1 MKGAWMN
8 VKPIIVLA
16 AAIVL
21 VAVGCGGSD
30 TPPSGS
36 AASNTRTT
44 TATAT
49 RQPSPTAGLTATP
62 QTAPTAQPTNEPA
75 PTTTVGATPT
85 PEGEDTTP
93 GASGIQ
99 GQALMGPMCPVVSI
113 DEPCPDQPVQATVD
127 VLSVDCTRKI
137 TSFTTDADGRFRV
150 ALPPGE
156 YCLLPQSRTSG
167 FPFGKPQN
175 VGVQESA
182 FTAVIISLDTGIR

>member
-1 MKGAWMN
+1 MN

-36 AASNTRTT
+36 AGLSTRTPT
-44 TATAT
+44 VAAA
-49 RQPSPTAGLTATP
+49 RHPSPTASLTATP
-62 QTAPTAQPTNEPA
+62 EPAPTAQPTNEPE
-75 PTTTVGATPT
+75 PTATTGAEATPT
-85 PEGEDTTP
+85 PEEEDTAP

-127 VLSVDCTRKI
+127 VLNVDCTRRI
-137 TSFTTDADGRFRV
+137 ASFTTDADGRFRV
-150 ALPPGE
+150 ALQPGE
-156 YCLLPQSRTSG
+156 YCLLPQQGTSG

-175 VGVQESA
+175 VGVQENA

>member
-1 MKGAWMN
+1 MN

-36 AASNTRTT
+36 AGLNTRTPT
-44 TATAT
+44 VAAT

-62 QTAPTAQPTNEPA
+62 QPAPTAQPTVQPEPTA
-75 PTTTVGATPT
+75 TVGATPT
-85 PEGEDTTP
+85 PEEEDTTP

-99 GQALMGPMCPVVSI
+99 GQALMGPMCPVVRS
-113 DEPCPDQPVQATVD
+113 DEPCPDQPVQAAVE
-127 VLSVDCTRKI
+127 VMNVDCTNKI
-137 TSFTTDADGRFRV
+137 TSFVTDADGRFRV
-150 ALPPGE
+150 ALQPGE
-156 YCLLPQSRTSG
+156 YCLVPRPLNGAGG
-167 FPFGKPQN
+167 FPFGKPQDVIVREN
-175 VGVQESA
+175 A